1 MVNLWQQKMFRLH
14 KNKKAALTSAQK
26 LLGVENL
33 SLSERLVLFFC
44 SLIFVGFV
52 SSRVL
57 ISVGV
62 LGLLLSGIYSR
73 MASKDTNWRWILLTP
88 ILFFAILLLSWFN
101 SDNKEMWAMWLTL
114 KLPFLILPIAFILME
129 DFSAGFICH
138 VLKIFVWVMIGSMII
153 VFIRYALHYEQIN
166 SALSAGGRMPVPY
179 SHIRYSLLLTV
190 ACFVSV
196 WFYWT
201 GKHKFYLFSTLFFF
215 GSLHLISV
223 RSGLL
228 ALYAGLSFVLV
239 YFVVVQKQWK
249 FGLIGIVAAVLI
261 SLAAYKTIPSL
272 QNRIAFMRYDFGQW
286 KEGNIDGNSDAMRLA
301 SIVTGYQLWQQNMWL
316 GVGSGDILEASKKL
330 EQSLF
335 PNIHE
340 ETSLKMPHNEMLWT
354 ACVLGVLG
362 VALFFVAWLFPL
374 FVFAHQLNWL
384 YVAIQLVFFVSFM
397 VEYTIEEQI
406 GGTFFVLFQLLF
418 YKWFSTGKWN
428 PSRL

>member
-1 MVNLWQQKMFRLH
+1 LH

-26 LLGVENL
+26 LLGIENL

-62 LGLLLSGIYSR
+62 MGLLLSGVYSR
-73 MASKDTNWRWILLTP
+73 MASKDTSWRWVLLTP

-101 SDNKEMWAMWLTL
+101 SDNKDMWAMWLTL
-114 KLPFLILPIAFILME
+114 KLPFLILPLAFILME
-129 DFSAGFICH
+129 DFSSSFIRH

-153 VFIRYALHYEQIN
+153 VFIRYALHFEQIN
-166 SALSAGGRMPVPY
+166 VSLSAGGRMPVPY

-272 QNRIAFMRYDFGQW
+272 QNRIAFMRYD
-286 KEGNIDGNSDAMRLA
+286 
-301 SIVTGYQLWQQNMWL
+301 
-316 GVGSGDILEASKKL
+316 
-330 EQSLF
+330 
-335 PNIHE
+335 
-340 ETSLKMPHNEMLWT
+340 
-354 ACVLGVLG
+354 
-362 VALFFVAWLFPL
+362 
-374 FVFAHQLNWL
+374 
-384 YVAIQLVFFVSFM
+384 
-397 VEYTIEEQI
+397 
-406 GGTFFVLFQLLF
+406 
-418 YKWFSTGKWN
+418 
-428 PSRL
+428 

>member
-1 MVNLWQQKMFRLH
+1 MFRLH

-26 LLGVENL
+26 LLGIENL
-33 SLSERLVLFFC
+33 SLLERLVLFFC
-44 SLIFVGFV
+44 SLIFIGFV

-62 LGLLLSGIYSR
+62 MGLLLSGVYSR
-73 MASKDTNWRWILLTP
+73 MASKDTGWRWILLTP
-88 ILFFAILLLSWFN
+88 TLFFAILLLSWFN
-101 SDNKEMWAMWLTL
+101 SDNKAMWTIWLTL
-114 KLPFLILPIAFILME
+114 KLPFLILPVAFILME

-166 SALSAGGRMPVPY
+166 VSLSAGGRMPVPY

-215 GSLHLISV
+215 CSLHLISV

-239 YFVVVQKQWK
+239 YFIVVQKQWK

-301 SIVTGYQLWQQNMWL
+301 SIVAGYQLWQKNVWL
-316 GVGSGDILEASKKL
+316 GVGSGEILKDSKQL

-335 PNIHE
+335 PNIHDE
-340 ETSLKMPHNEMLWT
+340 SSLKMPHNEILWT

-362 VALFFVAWLFPL
+362 LALFLVAWLFPL

-418 YKWFSTGKWN
+418 YKWFSLEKWN
-428 PSRL
+428 LSRL

>member
-1 MVNLWQQKMFRLH
+1 
-14 KNKKAALTSAQK
+14 
-26 LLGVENL
+26 
-33 SLSERLVLFFC
+33 
-44 SLIFVGFV
+44 
-52 SSRVL
+52 
-57 ISVGV
+57 
-62 LGLLLSGIYSR
+62 
-73 MASKDTNWRWILLTP
+73 MASKDTSWRWILLTP

-101 SDNKEMWAMWLTL
+101 SDNKYMWAMWLTL
-114 KLPFLILPIAFILME
+114 KLPFLILPLAFILME
-129 DFSAGFICH
+129 DFSSSFIRH

-166 SALSAGGRMPVPY
+166 VSLSAGGRMPVPY

-249 FGLIGIVAAVLI
+249 FGLVGIVAAVLI
-261 SLAAYKTIPSL
+261 SFAAYKTIPSL

-301 SIVTGYQLWQQNMWL
+301 SIVTGYHLWQKNVWL
-316 GVGSGDILEASKKL
+316 GVGSGDILNESKQL

-335 PNIHE
+335 PNIHD
-340 ETSLKMPHNEMLWT
+340 ETSLKMPHNEILWT

-362 VALFFVAWLFPL
+362 VVLFFVAWLLPL
-374 FVFAHQLNWL
+374 FVFAHQLHWL

-418 YKWFSTGKWN
+418 YKWFSLEKWN

>member
-26 LLGVENL
+26 LFGVENL

-44 SLIFVGFV
+44 SLIFIGFV

-57 ISVGV
+57 ISIGV
-62 LGLLLSGIYSR
+62 VGLLLSGIYMR
-73 MASKDTNWRWILLTP
+73 TVSKETHWRWILFTP

-101 SDNKEMWAMWLTL
+101 SDNKEMWAMWLAL

-129 DFSAGFICH
+129 DFSAVFIRH
-138 VLKIFVWVMIGSMII
+138 VFTVFIGVMIGSMIV
-153 VFIRYALHYEQIN
+153 VFIRYTLDYEQIN
-166 SALSAGGRMPVPY
+166 ISLSAGGRMPVPY

-190 ACFVSV
+190 ANFVSI
-196 WFYWT
+196 WLYWT
-201 GKHKFYLFSTLFFF
+201 RKHMFYLFAALFFF
-215 GSLHLISV
+215 GSLHFISV

-228 ALYAGLSFVLV
+228 ALYVGLTFILI
-239 YFVVVQKQWK
+239 YFAVVKKHWK
-249 FGLIGIVAAVLI
+249 YGLIGIVASILI
-261 SLAAYKTIPSL
+261 SITAYQTIPSL

-286 KEGNIDGNSDAMRLA
+286 KQGNIDGNSDAMRLA
-301 SIVTGYQLWQQNMWL
+301 SIVTGYQLWQKNVWL
-316 GVGSGDILEASKKL
+316 GVGSGDILHDSKQL

-335 PNIHE
+335 PNIHDA
-340 ETSLKMPHNEMLWT
+340 TSLKMPHNEFLWT
-354 ACVLGVLG
+354 VCVLGVLG
-362 VALFFVAWLFPL
+362 LVLFFVAWILPF
-374 FVFAHQLNWL
+374 FVFAHQLHWL

-418 YKWFSTGKWN
+418 YKWFSTEKWN